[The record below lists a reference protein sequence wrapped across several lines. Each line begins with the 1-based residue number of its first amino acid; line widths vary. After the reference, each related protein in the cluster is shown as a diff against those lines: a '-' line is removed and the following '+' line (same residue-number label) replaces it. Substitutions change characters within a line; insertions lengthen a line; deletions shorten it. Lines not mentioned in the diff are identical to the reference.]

1 MFENLTQENY
11 MMFAMKWY
19 SNPHCTDILEFKDDL
34 KRIRYVNRL
43 FYKYMK
49 TGELRERLILNHL
62 VVLYNMFESR
72 ALTRILIMQ
81 CEEYLHYLKPFLIF
95 LNYWTDDIGLVNGK
109 KIRDSDISLDNTIV
123 EKLRQI

>member
-19 SNPHCTDILEFKDDL
+19 ANPHCTDILEFKDDL

-43 FYKYMK
+43 FYKYNK

-62 VVLYNMFESR
+62 VVLYNMFEAR
-72 ALTRILIMQ
+72 AMTRILIMQ

-109 KIRDSDISLDNTIV
+109 KIRDSEIPLDSKVV

>member
-1 MFENLTQENY
+1 MFENLTPENY

-43 FYKYMK
+43 FYKYKK

-62 VVLYNMFESR
+62 VVLYNMFEAR
-72 ALTRILIMQ
+72 AMTRILIMQ
-81 CEEYLHYLKPFLIF
+81 CEGYLHYLKPFLIF
-95 LNYWTDDIGLVNGK
+95 LNFWTDDIGLVNGK
-109 KIRDSDISLDNTIV
+109 KIRDSEISLDSKIV
-123 EKLRQI
+123 ETLRQI